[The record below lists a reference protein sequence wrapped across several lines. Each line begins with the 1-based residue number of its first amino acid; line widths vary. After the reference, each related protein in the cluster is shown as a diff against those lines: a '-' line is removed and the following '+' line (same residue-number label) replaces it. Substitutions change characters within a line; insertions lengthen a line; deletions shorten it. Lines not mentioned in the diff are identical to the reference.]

1 MLAYHTQSR
10 VRSPAQ
16 HKLGVVVP
24 EDVEEG
30 GSEVRGHL
38 QPQTEFMVSLGYLR
52 HRKNKKKGGRKVR
65 KKEGRKQKERNYVL
79 KLGGRIGFFGKTK
92 NQNNSKENQN

>member
-1 MLAYHTQSR
+1 MLAYHAQSR

-30 GSEVRGHL
+30 GSEVQGHL

-52 HRKNKKKGGRKVR
+52 YRKNKKRREESKEERREKAKR
-65 KKEGRKQKERNYVL
+65 KKLCVEVRWNDWL
-79 KLGGRIGFFGKTK
+79 FGKTK